1 MSIDPKEFEAALQRK
16 EAEKKRLQEAN
27 RTIREAIDPGTGK
40 VRVWVFGEAKWKL
53 LWPIDAK
60 EQVNSGNAA
69 LSITEMVDPKGITTV
84 VDSRYVDARRAEG
97 WRLVGEKPPEPEPP
111 GPVDITKLTIE
122 QLRELAT
129 KLQIA
134 GADAMKRP
142 ELLEAV
148 RQAQK

>member
-1 MSIDPKEFEAALQRK
+1 MAIDQKEFEAALQKK

-27 RTIREAIDPGTGK
+27 RTIHDAIDQSTGK

-60 EQVNSGNAA
+60 EQVNAGVAA
-69 LSITEMVDPKGITTV
+69 LSVTEMVNPQGQSII
-84 VDSRYVDARRAEG
+84 VDARQVDARRGEG
-97 WRLVGEKPPEPEPP
+97 WRLTGEKPPEPEPP
-111 GPVDITKLTIE
+111 EPVDITKLTIE
-122 QLRELAT
+122 QLRELAA

-134 GADAMKRP
+134 GADAMKKP

-148 RQAQK
+148 HQAQK